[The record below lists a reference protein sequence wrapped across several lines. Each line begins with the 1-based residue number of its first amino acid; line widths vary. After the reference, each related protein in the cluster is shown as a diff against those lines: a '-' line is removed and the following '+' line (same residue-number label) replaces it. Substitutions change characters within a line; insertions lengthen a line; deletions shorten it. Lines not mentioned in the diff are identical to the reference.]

1 MEMLYDDETT
11 VETHEEWALRKR
23 RERMQVTRYQAKAA
37 LLEAGLLEQA
47 EAIVAA
53 SNDPQL
59 TIAWQEAGF
68 IRLSAFVD
76 QVGAQLGKMPTRTCK
91 ARLAAAPP
99 RGFRFQPN

>member
-1 MEMLYDDETT
+1 
-11 VETHEEWALRKR
+11 
-23 RERMQVTRYQAKAA
+23 MQVTRYQAKAA
-37 LLEAGLLEQA
+37 LLEAGLLDQA

-76 QVGAQLGKMPTRTCK
+76 QVGAQLGLSPEQIDDLF
-91 ARLAAAPP
+91 ARAA
-99 RGFRFQPN
+99 QIK

>member
-1 MEMLYDDETT
+1 MNENETP
-11 VETHEEWALRKR
+11 VEAHEEWALRKR

-47 EAIVAA
+47 EAVVAA
-53 SNDPQL
+53 SDDPQL

-76 QVGAQLGKMPTRTCK
+76 QVGAELGLTPEQIDDLFIR
-91 ARLAAAPP
+91 AAKIK
-99 RGFRFQPN
+99 